1 MLRARARLAVDRT
14 TVGLA
19 MLLATIAIGAIVEAI
34 SIIGPPEPAAH
45 RAAVS
50 LFVVAG
56 GSAAAALAWL
66 WCTRPGARML
76 LARRELVQAVE
87 FAAVMVVDEQ
97 DVIRHWS
104 RGCEELFGWTAREA
118 EGQSSKALLH
128 SQTVDD
134 RQEIWRR
141 LRMEGRLDMDV
152 IHRHRDGR
160 ELIIHHAA
168 KLFDHPDGRFS
179 SVNALTDVTEW
190 RRAEAALRLS
200 EARLATAVSVQG
212 IFIYEIDLM
221 TGQTIW
227 TTSSAFFGG
236 QPTLHRA
243 LGADFLWGSESNA
256 PVREIVD
263 EAIAAGQD
271 RAHFDFEFPY
281 PDGSQRLA
289 EGWARIIR
297 DEDGRAVR
305 LLGTHLDVTERRERE
320 QALRAGEAERR
331 AILATVPDAMFVCS
345 ELGVIRACSTTAC
358 QLFGYREADL
368 LGRNMLELIED
379 ERGDETVH
387 CKILGTVNRDGETP
401 WPLPRSVRRA
411 DGELVPTSFLVGD
424 AIVEGIRMFVVFG
437 RDMRP
442 TIASEERFHRL
453 SNDLAQVSRLGM
465 MGEMAA
471 ALAHELSQPLS
482 AIVNFLGAADL
493 MLDAD
498 AGADVS
504 RLRSALN
511 SAGGQASRAGEIIRR
526 LRAFILRGEADMRA
540 ERLASLV
547 REAATLAL
555 FNTSSFGV
563 RLSYEFEHE
572 QRLVLGDRIQIQ
584 QVLVNLIRNAADA
597 MAAHG
602 GERRDLT
609 ISTTMARDNLIE
621 IAVRDSGPGIAPE
634 MLERLFSPFATTKRE
649 GLGFGLAISRRIV
662 EAHGGQLSAEPAP
675 DGGAIFRFTLPV
687 MEEALA

>member
-1 MLRARARLAVDRT
+1 MLRVRARLAVDRT
-14 TVGLA
+14 TVGLS
-19 MLLATIAIGAIVEAI
+19 MLLAAIAIAAVVEAI
-34 SIIGPPEPAAH
+34 SVSGPPEAAAH
-45 RAAVS
+45 RALVGV
-50 LFVVAG
+50 LVVAG
-56 GSAAAALAWL
+56 GSAAAALTWL
-66 WCTRPGARML
+66 WRTRPGARLL

-104 RGCEELFGWTAREA
+104 RGCEELFGWSAEEA
-118 EGQSSKALLH
+118 EGQSPRVLLN
-128 SQTVDD
+128 SRTVEEESELW
-134 RQEIWRR
+134 RQLRR
-141 LRMEGRLDMDV
+141 EGRCDLDAV
-152 IHRHRDGR
+152 HRHRDGR
-160 ELIIHHAA
+160 ELIIHHAV

-179 SVNALTDVTEW
+179 AVNALTDVTEW

-212 IFIYEIDLM
+212 IFIYEIDLI
-221 TGQTIW
+221 TGETIW
-227 TTSSAFFGG
+227 TTDGAFFGG
-236 QPTLHRA
+236 ASNSHR
-243 LGADFLWGSESNA
+243 GPGESFLWGAESNA
-256 PVREIVD
+256 LVREIVD
-263 EAIAAGQD
+263 DAIAGGQD

-297 DEDGRAVR
+297 DDDGRAVR
-305 LLGTHLDVTERRERE
+305 LLGTHLDVTERRARER
-320 QALRAGEAERR
+320 ALRAGEAERR

-345 ELGVIRACSTTAC
+345 EHGVIRACSTTAC
-358 QLFGYREADL
+358 QLFGYQEAKL
-368 LGRNMLELIED
+368 LGRNLLDLIED
-379 ERGDETVH
+379 GRGDETMCCEMLH
-387 CKILGTVNRDGETP
+387 AVNEDGEAV
-401 WPLPRSVRRA
+401 WPRPLNVRRA
-411 DGELVPTSFLVGD
+411 DGELVPTSFLIGD
-424 AIVEGIRMFVVFG
+424 ATVEGTRMYVIIG
-437 RDMRP
+437 RDMRA

-498 AGADVS
+498 PRADVQ
-504 RLRSALN
+504 RLRSALS
-511 SAGGQASRAGEIIRR
+511 SAGGQAARAGEIIRR

-563 RLSYEFEHE
+563 RLSYDFEHE
-572 QRLVLGDRIQIQ
+572 HRLVLGDRIQIQ

-621 IAVRDSGPGIAPE
+621 IVVRDSGPGIAPE

-687 MEEALA
+687 MEEVPA